1 MPRTLKPIS
10 AATEAINRRFFLA
23 VERLVADG
31 KVDSLSAFCL
41 LHGLSDSRYRAMRLQ
56 YGVNPKPGYISQ
68 YKNLEV
74 DAIHALTY
82 NYPVSAQWLITGRGA
97 MLL

>member
-1 MPRTLKPIS
+1 MPRTLKPVS

-23 VERLVADG
+23 IEQLISIG
-31 KVDSLSAFCL
+31 KVDSLLSFCL
-41 LHGLSDSRYRAMRLQ
+41 IHGLSDSRYRAMRLQ
-56 YGVNPKPGYISQ
+56 FGVNPKPGYISK

-74 DAIHALTY
+74 DAIHVLTN
-82 NYPVSAQWLITGRGA
+82 NYPVSAQWLITGRGS